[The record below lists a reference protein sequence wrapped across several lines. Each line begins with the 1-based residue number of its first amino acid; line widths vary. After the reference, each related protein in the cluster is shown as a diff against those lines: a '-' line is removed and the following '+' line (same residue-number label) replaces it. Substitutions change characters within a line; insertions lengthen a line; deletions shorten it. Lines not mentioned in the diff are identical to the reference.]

1 MTFVHNF
8 GCFVLGALFLAA
20 PLPAQTVPDGGEK
33 GELAASPAATD
44 AAARPARSTYT
55 LGAGDQVSITAMNV
69 DEIPKEPVRI
79 SNEGFLSIP
88 LVGRVKAAGLT
99 LPQLE
104 AEVAGRLKSYLKD
117 PEVSLNLVEM
127 RSQPVSVLGAV
138 NKPGVYQLQGRK
150 TLFEMISMSEG
161 LRSDAGYTITIT
173 RSLDWGPLPLP
184 DARVDEAKRVS
195 VGHVQVKSV
204 MEAKNPEENIA
215 IQPNDV
221 ITVPKGELVYVV
233 GEVKK
238 PGGFVLNEHESMS
251 VLQALALA
259 EGTLNTA
266 AISNAK
272 VLRSTDGPG
281 PRQEVAVNLKLIM
294 AGKTKDVPLR
304 SEDILFIPNS
314 ATRSAFLRSLETG
327 INVGTG
333 IAIWRR

>member
-1 MTFVHNF
+1 MTLVHSL
-8 GCFVLGALFLAA
+8 GVLILSAALLTGQTALQPAPDNAEKEAQAPKLA
-20 PLPAQTVPDGGEK
+20 QQV
-33 GELAASPAATD
+33 
-44 AAARPARSTYT
+44 RNTYT
-55 LGAGDQVSITAMNV
+55 LGAGDQITITAINAE
-69 DEIPKEPVRI
+69 EIPKEPVRI
-79 SNEGFLSIP
+79 SNEGFLSLP

-104 AEVAGRLKSYLKD
+104 AEIVSRLKSYLKE

-161 LRSDAGYTITIT
+161 LRTDAGYVITIT

-184 DARVDEAKRVS
+184 DTTVDKVKRMS
-195 VGHVQVKSV
+195 VGHVSVKSV
-204 MEAKNPEENIA
+204 MEAKNPDENILV
-215 IQPNDV
+215 QPDDV

-251 VLQALALA
+251 VLQAVALA

-266 AISNAK
+266 AVANAK
-272 VLRSTDGPG
+272 VLRSTEGPG
-281 PRQEVAVNLKLIM
+281 PRQEVAVNLKQIM
-294 AGKTKDVPLR
+294 AGKAKDVPLR

-314 ATRSAFLRSLETG
+314 AARSAFLRTLETG